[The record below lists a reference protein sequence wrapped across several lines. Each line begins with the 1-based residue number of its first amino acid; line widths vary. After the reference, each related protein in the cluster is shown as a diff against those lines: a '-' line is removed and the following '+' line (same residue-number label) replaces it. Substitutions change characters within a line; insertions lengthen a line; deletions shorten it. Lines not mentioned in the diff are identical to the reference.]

1 MTHTSIADPSAV
13 GFAEPIDGEP
23 FGARTMGKPF
33 SSSEN
38 RNMKDSGEHLQASRL
53 PAGHVD
59 LRHNRPGIAATYTL
73 RIKPDRRRAQVPIPP
88 GTDRRR
94 SR

>member
-1 MTHTSIADPSAV
+1 MTHPSTVVPRGV
-13 GFAEPIDGEP
+13 GLTEPIDRAL
-23 FGARTMGKPF
+23 FKARTMGKPF

-38 RNMKDSGEHLQASRL
+38 RTMKDSGEPLPASRL
-53 PAGHVD
+53 SAAHVESR
-59 LRHNRPGIAATYTL
+59 LNRPGVAATYTL